1 MRLAVGKNS
10 FEVCDAAIDAGL
22 TLEGSLSRR
31 DAAVGLVLP
40 EYVVDEYRD
49 MRSLSSW
56 CWPVP
61 DGAYTVN
68 KEGVRYCTPE
78 FTFLLMAR
86 LLDVE
91 ELALFGFELCGSY
104 VIDKS
109 DPRGFVADTV
119 PQTTVDKLQA
129 FLEGCPGAPGIQVA
143 RRALKWVVD
152 RSASPMES
160 MLVLLLCLPRHAGG
174 YGLPLPELNVS
185 ADEIRGLKASKEG
198 PFADLI
204 WRLVRFALEYD
215 SDLFHTGKERI
226 ERDSKRRAF
235 FEEMGIRSISVTN
248 MQVNDSTELAR
259 IAKIVSKALGKKF
272 HSVSLELKRRNAALR
287 KRLYELTDTKP
298 EEEPEADAS

>member
-1 MRLAVGKNS
+1 M
-10 FEVCDAAIDAGL
+10 
-22 TLEGSLSRR
+22 
-31 DAAVGLVLP
+31 
-40 EYVVDEYRD
+40 
-49 MRSLSSW
+49 
-56 CWPVP
+56 
-61 DGAYTVN
+61 
-68 KEGVRYCTPE
+68 
-78 FTFLLMAR
+78 
-86 LLDVE
+86 
-91 ELALFGFELCGSY
+91 
-104 VIDKS
+104 
-109 DPRGFVADTV
+109 
-119 PQTTVDKLQA
+119 
-129 FLEGCPGAPGIQVA
+129 
-143 RRALKWVVD
+143 
-152 RSASPMES
+152 
-160 MLVLLLCLPRHAGG
+160 
-174 YGLPLPELNVS
+174 PELNVS

>member
-1 MRLAVGKNS
+1 MRVVAGKDLSAVK
-10 FEVCDAAIDAGL
+10 DAAIDAGL
-22 TLEGSLSRR
+22 TLQGSLSWRS
-31 DAAVGLVLP
+31 AAVGLVLP
-40 EYVVDEYRD
+40 EYIVDEFRD
-49 MRSLSSW
+49 IRALASW

-91 ELALFGFELCGSY
+91 ELALFGLELCGSY

-119 PQTTVDKLQA
+119 PQTTVAKLRA
-129 FLEGCPGAPGIQVA
+129 FLDGCQGAPGVQVA

-160 MLVLLLCLPRHAGG
+160 MLVLLLCLPRHMGG

-185 ADEIRGLKASKEG
+185 ADELRGLKASKNG

-204 WRLVRFALEYD
+204 WRLARFALEYD
-215 SDLFHTGKERI
+215 SDLFHTGKDRI

-272 HSVSLELKRRNAALR
+272 HSVSLELKRRNASLR
-287 KRLYELTDTKP
+287 RRLYELTDTDP
-298 EEEPEADAS
+298 EEEPETDAS